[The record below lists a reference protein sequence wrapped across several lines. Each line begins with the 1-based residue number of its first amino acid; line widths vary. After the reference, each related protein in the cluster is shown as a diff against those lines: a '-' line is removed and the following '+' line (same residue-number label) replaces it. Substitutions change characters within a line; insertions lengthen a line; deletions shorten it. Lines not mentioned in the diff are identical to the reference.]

1 MQAVCAGG
9 AARKDDKVP
18 HLVPGAT
25 LADARLAVKHWAALV
40 GKLWQERQEK
50 SEATVI
56 ESQLVTSASRPICA
70 AGGAVARQP
79 ASRQPHCQGSNLDS
93 TLVLLGNDL
102 VGFADTV
109 MIARHTR
116 RFIWQ
121 NFVGTV
127 AFDMR
132 ASAS

>member
-1 MQAVCAGG
+1 VQAVCAGG

-25 LADARLAVKHWAALV
+25 LADARLAVRHWAALV

-70 AGGAVARQP
+70 AGRGP
-79 ASRQPHCQGSNLDS
+79 L
-93 TLVLLGNDL
+93 LVSLHPGNR
-102 VGFADTV
+102 
-109 MIARHTR
+109 IAKAA
-116 RFIWQ
+116 I
-121 NFVGTV
+121 
-127 AFDMR
+127 
-132 ASAS
+132 